1 MVQIEIYTTRYCPY
15 CHSAK
20 ALLNRKGAAFTE
32 IDVSGDPE
40 GRRKMVERA
49 NGGYTVPQIFIGAV
63 HVGGSDDLYAL
74 DGAGKLDPMLAGE
87 GGPLLTTEQGSS
99 A

>member
-1 MVQIEIYTTRYCPY
+1 MAQIEIYTTRYCPY
-15 CHSAK
+15 CLAAK
-20 ALLNRKGAAFTE
+20 ALLNRKGVAFTE
-32 IDVSGDPE
+32 IDVGGDPA

-49 NGGYTVPQIFIGAV
+49 KGGYTVPQIFIGAV

-74 DGAGKLDPMLAGE
+74 DRAGKLDPLLGGE
-87 GGPLLTTEQGSS
+87 GGSVLATEQGSS